1 MLAPIPSIMNTEQ
14 RTPLRTCIGCG
25 RTRPQGELIRMVAD
39 LSGQPTVDSAG
50 RQRGRGAYLCSR
62 LCLTAAAKRRAFQR
76 AFRGKVRSVD
86 LTSLELALLR

>member
-1 MLAPIPSIMNTEQ
+1 MLASNPSIMNTEQ
-14 RTPLRTCIGCG
+14 HIPLRTCIGCG

-39 LSGQPTVDSAG
+39 LSGQPAVDSTG

-62 LCLTAAAKRRAFQR
+62 LCLKAAAKRRAFQR
-76 AFRGKVRSVD
+76 AFRGKVQSVD

>member
-1 MLAPIPSIMNTEQ
+1 MLAPTSSIKNIGRSIPQ
-14 RTPLRTCIGCG
+14 RTCIGCG
-25 RTRPQGELIRMVAD
+25 RTRPKGELIRLVAN
-39 LSGQPTVDSAG
+39 LSGQPTVDSTG

-62 LCLTAAAKRRAFQR
+62 LCLAAAAKRKAFQR